1 MVGRLPPTPLLGA
14 RAPGALSIP
23 IGATAMLEVR
33 RATKGYVVYDTEAC
47 EPVMRFVSERAA
59 DEFVAEQQ
67 IMDLYGKLQH
77 WHPEKVPAV
86 Y

>member
-1 MVGRLPPTPLLGA
+1 
-14 RAPGALSIP
+14 
-23 IGATAMLEVR
+23 MLEVR
-33 RATKGYVVYDTEAC
+33 RATKGYVVYDTEAR

-67 IMDLYGKLQH
+67 IVDLYGKLQH